1 MSRVAT
7 PKIAILQ
14 ADSQDVL
21 LVGLV
26 EVIESPSTIKWLVGF
41 RIVGFGLIML
51 LGIAGIILTNFHKIA
66 IALNHE
72 RCSPRSISDRV
83 RFISTGEANFE
94 RPWIRTDTAS
104 RTSKDFANWSVRS
117 RF

>member
-1 MSRVAT
+1 M
-7 PKIAILQ
+7 
-14 ADSQDVL
+14 L

-51 LGIAGIILTNFHKIA
+51 LGIAGIILANLHQIA

-72 RCSPRSISDRV
+72 RCYPRSISDRV
-83 RFISTGEANFE
+83 RFIRTGEANFE

-104 RTSKDFANWSVRS
+104 RTSKDFESLLRL
-117 RF
+117 F